1 MYEEKRY
8 KEEKSKPV
16 EEIHHMLP
24 IKTKQ
29 GLQQRSRVIEKV
41 LLVIIV
47 LDIKL
52 YRGGGYWL
60 S

>member
-47 LDIKL
+47 LDI
-52 YRGGGYWL
+52 
-60 S
+60 